1 MYRGGSPPRGG
12 PGAPPGVRGRSLSPR
27 SRSLQR
33 EMQELRERRAGEE
46 GPDMDGGVG
55 RPRGMGAMGAMG
67 GPPKGGGWGGMGRGV
82 LPPGAPAPGLVRRER
97 PSMFDQR
104 RRGGLS

>member
-1 MYRGGSPPRGG
+1 
-12 PGAPPGVRGRSLSPR
+12 
-27 SRSLQR
+27 
-33 EMQELRERRAGEE
+33 MQELRERRAGGREGEE

-55 RPRGMGAMGAMG
+55 RPWGMGAMGAMG